1 MLFVVASTAMRPWAN
16 FVFQAQKALV
26 ACERVQSEACTHK
39 LFAAQK
45 ELAQFASNTS
55 ALRFFPLLR
64 EIPQLLSSQAELLFS
79 VASMQACLVDCRE
92 LDLSKITSEAHRALS
107 QATSALSQSKL
118 WTVASS
124 TSSTLASYHHALQSL
139 HAASGPLQPLFP
151 HMSELLGMS
160 KPLTYRILLQNNKE
174 IRPSGGFMGS
184 YATLTLDK
192 IRIKDLRV
200 QDIYVPDGQIKGYV
214 EEPYGIRHYLF
225 DGAHPGW
232 RLRDSNWHPDFP
244 AAAQSINWFF
254 AEGQE
259 SPADVLVAVNLSTF
273 EKLLDLVGP
282 ITVADYDVTIDSKSI
297 YAITQAQAE
306 ANFFPGSTQ
315 KRDFLSSLS
324 SAFAAKLETIS
335 PARAAAVVA
344 LLASEL
350 ERGEI
355 LVTTNNQL
363 LAQSLREAG
372 FDGSLPDIDCGEKG
386 CTPPVMGI
394 LEANVGSTKAN
405 CCISRDFSDSLT
417 QRGSDLVHTLSL
429 RFTNSSLP
437 KPEPPYHFGGGYKNY
452 LRLVV
457 PKDMI
462 IETVAI
468 DGVPLAPNQIDQEV
482 FNRYVFWGFLHTTQG
497 GQTSTVTLV
506 VRVPLTGHED
516 DYEITLLKQPGI
528 PDTAWNFRLENAP
541 DTENLSLSLSQTT
554 TISLPLQP

>member
-1 MLFVVASTAMRPWAN
+1 MRPGVN
-16 FVFQAQKALV
+16 FVFQAQKAQA
-26 ACERVQSEACTHK
+26 ACERVQSAACTHK

-45 ELAQFASNTS
+45 ELAQFASNTN
-55 ALRFFPLLR
+55 ALRFFPLLH
-64 EIPQLLSSQAELLFS
+64 EIPQILSSHAGLLFS

-92 LDLSKITSEAHRALS
+92 LDLSKITSEAHRNLS
-107 QATSALSQSKL
+107 QTTSVLSQSKL

-124 TSSTLASYHHALQSL
+124 SSSSLASYHQALQSL
-139 HAASGPLQPLFP
+139 QAVSGPLQPLFP
-151 HMSELLGMS
+151 HTSELLGMS
-160 KPLTYRILLQNNKE
+160 KPITYRVLLQNNKE

-192 IRIKDLRV
+192 ARIKDLRV

-214 EEPYGIRHYLF
+214 KEPYGIRHYLF

-244 AAAQSINWFF
+244 TAAQSIAWFF

-259 SPADVLVAVNLSTF
+259 RPADVLVAVNLSTF
-273 EKLLDLVGP
+273 EKLLDLIGP
-282 ITVADYDVTIDSKSI
+282 VTVADYDVTIDSQSI

-306 ANFFPGSTQ
+306 VNFFPGSTQ

-324 SAFAAKLETIS
+324 NAFVTKLETIS
-335 PARAAAVVA
+335 PARTLAVVT

-355 LVTTNNQL
+355 LVAANNQL
-363 LAQSLREAG
+363 VAGVLREAG

-386 CTPPVMGI
+386 CTPVVLGI

-405 CCISRDFSDSLT
+405 CCIARDFSDSLML
-417 QRGSDLVHTLSL
+417 RGSDLVHTLSL

-437 KPEPPYHFGGGYKNY
+437 EPEPPYHFGGGYKNY

-457 PKDMI
+457 PKDMV

-468 DGVPLAPNQIDQEV
+468 DGVPLASNQIDQEV
-482 FNRYVFWGFLHTTQG
+482 FNHYIFWGFLHTTQG
-497 GQTSTVTLV
+497 GQRSTVTLV
-506 VRVPLTGHED
+506 VRAPLTGPEN
-516 DYEITLLKQPGI
+516 DYKLTLLKQPGI
-528 PDTAWNFRLENAP
+528 PDTAWNFRLENSSGIQ
-541 DTENLSLSLSQTT
+541 NSSLSLSQTT
-554 TISLPLQP
+554 TIPLPLQP